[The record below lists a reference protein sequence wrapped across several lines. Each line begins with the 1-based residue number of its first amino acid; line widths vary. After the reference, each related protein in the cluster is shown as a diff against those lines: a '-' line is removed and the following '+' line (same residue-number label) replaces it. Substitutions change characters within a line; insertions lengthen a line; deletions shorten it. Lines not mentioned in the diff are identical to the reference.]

1 MVMGVT
7 YEGEIA
13 RVGAGNDPQQTV
25 ELVCTDPR
33 FLERVSAKRPNFLIR
48 LFNGAISYPRDWW
61 YGTTFLATQANFFD
75 AEGRAATDGTART
88 LIDLIGT
95 AFMNPIT
102 LLRTIRIVIGH
113 LLHYPEF
120 YGRTAMAVVT
130 SMALTAIGAPFV
142 MPIGAVSFFLAL
154 TGAAA
159 RAVDDGATTLA
170 EIIIA
175 AAMGDSD
182 PEVARAVGQSLLLNT
197 EEQDSYNIPT
207 EEENYMINVLKGVLY
222 CVRNPEEFMNNEE
235 RQMQRIVPVGRVSS
249 ARPVGVMG
257 SIPVGYETN
266 ALDVIAENNYQLRR
280 SQ

>member
-13 RVGAGNDPQQTV
+13 RVGAGQDPQQTV

-33 FLERVSAKRPNFLIR
+33 FLERVSAKKPNFLIR

-61 YGTTFLATQANFFD
+61 YGTTFLATRANFFD

-88 LIDLIGT
+88 ITDLLGT

-102 LLRTIRIVIGH
+102 LMRTIRIVVGH

-120 YGRTAMAVVT
+120 YGRTAMAAVT

-159 RAVDDGATTLA
+159 RAVDNGATTLA
-170 EIIIA
+170 EVIIA

-182 PEVARAVGQSLLLNT
+182 PEVARAVGQSLLLNA
-197 EEQDSYNIPT
+197 EEPDSYSIPT
-207 EEENYMINVLKGVLY
+207 EEENYMINVLKGILY

-235 RQMQRIVPVGRVSS
+235 RQIQRTVPVGRVSS
-249 ARPVGVMG
+249 ARPFGVMG

-266 ALDVIAENNYQLRR
+266 ALDAIAENNYQFRR
-280 SQ
+280 DQ